1 VVKIN
6 GIEYTYAKI
15 AGMKED
21 EQMGLIEKAR
31 PEDQEKIAN
40 YIVSLGQAAI
50 DANKGKIEAQQ
61 AAIKE

>member
-21 EQMGLIEKAR
+21 EQMGLINAMKNPLEKM
-31 PEDQEKIAN
+31 K
-40 YIVSLGQAAI
+40 V
-50 DANKGKIEAQQ
+50 
-61 AAIKE
+61 